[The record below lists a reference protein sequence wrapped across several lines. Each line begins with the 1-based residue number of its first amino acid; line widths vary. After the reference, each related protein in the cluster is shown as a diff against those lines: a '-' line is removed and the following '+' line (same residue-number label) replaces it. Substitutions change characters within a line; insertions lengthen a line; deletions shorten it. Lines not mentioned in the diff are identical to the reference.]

1 MDLADSV
8 NPLLSRCL
16 VRVVRHYSFITA
28 MRFSISSV
36 LFGLPSAVLLTLLLT
51 IASGCASSEVTT
63 SSRGHFIPYEDV
75 DRRQFTDAGVRVR
88 TAHGNRVSVEVAQRD
103 TLVWF
108 ENEQTGRFTRA
119 FLRRGNTIYVLTR
132 ESDFF
137 RGTPSQSVAYRLF
150 MKAWR
155 QADQTGRTVSS
166 SFADQQE

>member
-1 MDLADSV
+1 
-8 NPLLSRCL
+8 
-16 VRVVRHYSFITA
+16 
-28 MRFSISSV
+28 MRFLSSP
-36 LFGLPSAVLLTLLLT
+36 LPCWLSGAALLAALVT
-51 IASGCASSEVTT
+51 ITSGCATPEATVSSQG
-63 SSRGHFIPYEDV
+63 RFIPYEHI
-75 DRRQFTDAGVRVR
+75 DRRQFQDAGVRVR
-88 TAHGNRVSVEVAQRD
+88 TVHGNRVSVEVAQRD

-137 RGTPSQSVAYRLF
+137 RGSPSQTVAYRLF

-155 QADQTGRTVSS
+155 QANHAGGTVSS

>member
-1 MDLADSV
+1 MFLPVRRLLIVLVALSV
-8 NPLLSRCL
+8 PCTAFL
-16 VRVVRHYSFITA
+16 V
-28 MRFSISSV
+28 
-36 LFGLPSAVLLTLLLT
+36 
-51 IASGCASSEVTT
+51 SGCASSARSASDVTN
-63 SSRGHFIPYEDV
+63 SIPYEKV
-75 DRRQFTDAGVRVR
+75 DRRQFTDAGVQVR
-88 TAHGNRVSVEVAQRD
+88 TAHGNRVSVKVARND

-137 RGTPSQSVAYRLF
+137 RGSPSQTVAYRLF

-155 QADQTGRTVSS
+155 QANHAGGTVSS

>member
-1 MDLADSV
+1 MHCSFSS
-8 NPLLSRCL
+8 LSTWL
-16 VRVVRHYSFITA
+16 SF
-28 MRFSISSV
+28 V
-36 LFGLPSAVLLTLLLT
+36 LFLPAFAILT
-51 IASGCASSEVTT
+51 SGCASSEATTT
-63 SSRGHFIPYEDV
+63 STSRSIPYEKI
-75 DRRQFTDAGVRVR
+75 DRRQFEDAGVQVR

-137 RGTPSQSVAYRLF
+137 RGSPSQTVAYRLF

-155 QADQTGRTVSS
+155 EADRTGRTVRS

>member
-1 MDLADSV
+1 MRRSIPYFLVWLSFLALF
-8 NPLLSRCL
+8 PILAALL
-16 VRVVRHYSFITA
+16 
-28 MRFSISSV
+28 
-36 LFGLPSAVLLTLLLT
+36 
-51 IASGCASSEVTT
+51 SGCASSSPAT
-63 SSRGHFIPYEDV
+63 SSSFTHVIPYDDI
-75 DRRQFTDAGVRVR
+75 DRRQFEDAGVRVR
-88 TAHGNRVSVEVAQRD
+88 TAHGNRVSVEVTDRD

-119 FLRRGNTIYVLTR
+119 FLRRGNTIYVLTK

-137 RGTPSQSVAYRLF
+137 RGTPSQTVAYRLF

>member
-1 MDLADSV
+1 MRRSVPYFLVWLSLLA
-8 NPLLSRCL
+8 
-16 VRVVRHYSFITA
+16 
-28 MRFSISSV
+28 
-36 LFGLPSAVLLTLLLT
+36 LFPFLAVLL
-51 IASGCASSEVTT
+51 SGCASSSATMSLHAHV
-63 SSRGHFIPYEDV
+63 IPYDDV
-75 DRRQFTDAGVRVR
+75 DRRQFEDAGVRVR
-88 TAHGNRVSVEVAQRD
+88 TAHGNRVSVEVADRD

-137 RGTPSQSVAYRLF
+137 RGSPSQTVAYRLF

>member
-1 MDLADSV
+1 MRRSIPYFLVWLSLLA
-8 NPLLSRCL
+8 
-16 VRVVRHYSFITA
+16 
-28 MRFSISSV
+28 
-36 LFGLPSAVLLTLLLT
+36 LFPFLAVLL
-51 IASGCASSEVTT
+51 SGCASSSATT
-63 SSRGHFIPYEDV
+63 SPRAHVIPYDDV
-75 DRRQFTDAGVRVR
+75 DRRQFEDAGVRVR
-88 TAHGNRVSVEVAQRD
+88 TAHGNRVSVEVADRD

-137 RGTPSQSVAYRLF
+137 RGSPSQTVAYRLF